1 MEDTR
6 RGYNVAM
13 ASVKLNIS
21 GMSCGRCVAHVE
33 RALSAL
39 PGVTVCTVTI
49 GSAEVD
55 VDAGSAGSVPL
66 VEAVRNAGYEAR
78 IVQ

>member
-33 RALSAL
+33 KALSAL
-39 PGVTVCTVTI
+39 PGVTVRTVTI

>member
-1 MEDTR
+1 M
-6 RGYNVAM
+6 GYSIPM

-33 RALSAL
+33 KALSAL
-39 PGVTVCTVTI
+39 PGVTVHTVTI
-49 GSAEVD
+49 GSAEVET
-55 VDAGSAGSVPL
+55 DAGSAASVPL

>member
-1 MEDTR
+1 MP
-6 RGYNVAM
+6 
-13 ASVKLNIS
+13 SVKLNIS

-39 PGVTVCTVTI
+39 PGVTVHTVTI
-49 GSAEVD
+49 GSAEVE
-55 VDAGSAGSVPL
+55 VDAGSAASVPL
-66 VEAVRNAGYEAR
+66 VEAVRKAGYEAR